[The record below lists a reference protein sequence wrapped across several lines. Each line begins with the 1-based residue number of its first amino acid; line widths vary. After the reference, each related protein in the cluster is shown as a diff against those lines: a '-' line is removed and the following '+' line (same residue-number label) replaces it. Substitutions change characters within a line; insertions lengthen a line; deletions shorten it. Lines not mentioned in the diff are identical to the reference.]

1 MLKQWRKKK
10 GKMKLTEITDN
21 NFKEEVVK
29 CELPVLVDC
38 WAEWCVPCK
47 AIEPTIEEIADDYK
61 GRLKVAK
68 LNVEE
73 NMRQAAMLRVTSLP
87 TILLLKQG
95 RVVAS
100 IVGAVHKKKIL
111 AMLERY
117 M

>member
-1 MLKQWRKKK
+1 MELI
-10 GKMKLTEITDN
+10 EITDN
-21 NFKEEVVK
+21 NFKDEVVK
-29 CELPVLVDC
+29 SDLPVLLDC

-47 AIEPTIEEIADDYK
+47 ALEPSIKEIANDYAGK
-61 GRLKVAK
+61 LKVAK

-100 IVGAVHKKKIL
+100 IVGAVHKKKII
-111 AMLERY
+111 AMLDRY

>member
-1 MLKQWRKKK
+1 MELI
-10 GKMKLTEITDN
+10 EVTDS
-21 NFKEEVVK
+21 NFKDEVTNSD
-29 CELPVLVDC
+29 LPVLVDC

-47 AIEPTIEEIADDYK
+47 AIEPSIVEIAQDYA
-61 GRLKVAK
+61 GRLKVVK
-68 LNVEE
+68 LNVEK

-111 AMLERY
+111 GMLERY
-117 M
+117 L